1 MKLNKITVIGSTL
14 ALVASPMAFADKGGA
29 AKLIPIGCDSEWAMA
44 FANKGGAAEPEIVVA
59 TGGISECPPPMEFQ
73 TIELK
78 PEIVVC
84 EKAPDKGDVVTDE
97 TEPTEEGEVTTG
109 GKGDEG
115 AIDESVVDGEEA
127 TVDPAVCEL
136 ADGEAVPLDWVKRGG
151 GDNPEILFNMA
162 GGEAPVF
169 KNETNAA
176 TKDLGQDEK
185 ATDIEA
191 QDAPVAAQIT
201 REKKAPVALVKKG
214 RVFLR

>member
-1 MKLNKITVIGSTL
+1 MKLTKITVLGSTL
-14 ALVASPMAFADKGGA
+14 ALVASPMAFANNKGGA
-29 AKLIPIGCDSEWAMA
+29 AKPEAAEVQDIE
-44 FANKGGAAEPEIVVA
+44 AEPEI
-59 TGGISECPPPMEFQ
+59 S
-73 TIELK
+73 
-78 PEIVVC
+78 VC
-84 EKAPDKGDVVTDE
+84 EKAPDKGDV
-97 TEPTEEGEVTTG
+97 PTVVKDDSGPADEGEVTNNG
-109 GKGDEG
+109 GKTGEG
-115 AIDESVVDGEEA
+115 AIDQPVAEGEEGK
-127 TVDPAVCEL
+127 VDPAVCENV
-136 ADGEAVPLDWVKRGG
+136 DGEPVPLDWVKRGG
-151 GDNPEILFNMA
+151 GDNPEILYNMA

>member
-14 ALVASPMAFADKGGA
+14 ALVASPMAFANKGGA
-29 AKLIPIGCDSEWAMA
+29 AKPEAAEVQDIE
-44 FANKGGAAEPEIVVA
+44 AEPEI
-59 TGGISECPPPMEFQ
+59 I
-73 TIELK
+73 
-78 PEIVVC
+78 VC

-97 TEPTEEGEVTTG
+97 TEPSEEGEVTTG
-109 GKGDEG
+109 E
-115 AIDESVVDGEEA
+115 
-127 TVDPAVCEL
+127 EL
-136 ADGEAVPLDWVKRGG
+136 ADGEPVPLDWVKRGG
-151 GDNPEILFNMA
+151 GDNPEILYNMA

>member
-14 ALVASPMAFADKGGA
+14 ALVASP
-29 AKLIPIGCDSEWAMA
+29 LA
-44 FANKGGAAEPEIVVA
+44 FANKGGAAKPEAAEVQDIEAEPEI
-59 TGGISECPPPMEFQ
+59 I
-73 TIELK
+73 
-78 PEIVVC
+78 VC
-84 EKAPDKGDVVTDE
+84 EKGPDNGDVVTDE
-97 TEPTEEGEVTTG
+97 TEPSEEGEVTTG
-109 GKGDEG
+109 GEGDEG
-115 AIDESVVDGEEA
+115 VIDEPVVEGEEG
-127 TVDPAVCEL
+127 TVDPAVCEV

-151 GDNPEILFNMA
+151 GDNPEILYNMA